1 MKAIQVFLSKRQGKG
16 ISDED
21 EEAYCVGF
29 NDALE
34 ALLSDAVYYGAALSP
49 GEFRTL
55 EEAVEFVRDG
65 DVEVGLT

>member
-1 MKAIQVFLSKRQGKG
+1 MKAIEAYLSRRRGKG

-21 EEAYCVGF
+21 EEAYTVGF
-29 NDALE
+29 RDALE

-55 EEAVEFVRDG
+55 EETVEFVRDG
-65 DVEVGLT
+65 DVDTGLL